1 MPGRD
6 GTGPLGRGA
15 RTGRG
20 LGPCGVGRGRG
31 LGIGAGI
38 IGLGLGLGYGCRR
51 GFRRFMSNGIADPT
65 LSQEESLRQQK
76 QILENRLADIDREL
90 GNQ

>member
-1 MPGRD
+1 
-6 GTGPLGRGA
+6 
-15 RTGRG
+15 
-20 LGPCGVGRGRG
+20 
-31 LGIGAGI
+31 
-38 IGLGLGLGYGCRR
+38 
-51 GFRRFMSNGIADPT
+51 MSNGIADPT